1 MGNAPIPLIFVA
13 LPWICSTQSVCFLFW
28 GAQNWIQECRCGLSV
43 LCREQGSPPF
53 ISGQYSSSPWRT
65 WPSSPQECTAAS
77 WSGCCPPKAQSVLQ
91 ICLPTGWSPACPGAW
106 GYSSPHAGLQISPC
120 LTVSLQPV
128 QFSTPSNSGC
138 QQNHLA
144 YQTFLFGGQK
154 YNILIFFF
162 IWWFP
167 FILFVEVLMSN

>member
-43 LCREQGSPPF
+43 QRARITSLHFWAIFFFTMKNMAAFSTRMHCCLMIRLLSTKSPECSADLP
-53 ISGQYSSSPWRT
+53 SHWLVSSLSR
-65 WPSSPQECTAAS
+65 C
-77 WSGCCPPKAQSVLQ
+77 LRLF
-91 ICLPTGWSPACPGAW
+91 LPTCRTSNFPLP
-106 GYSSPHAGLQISPC
+106 
-120 LTVSLQPV
+120 VSLQPV